1 MKNAFS
7 RIGYTCASILFAGG
21 LMTAVTPANAEM
33 HDLAYVTLSQP
44 TEVGSTTLPSGKYTI
59 STLNNDVYL
68 IRSENGEGAMV
79 MGRRV
84 ETNDESPRTEVVLKN
99 DGEGFRLDQLRIE
112 GESQEYE
119 FAK

>member
-1 MKNAFS
+1 MPANRNCKWKATRQKDRKTRNRTIRQPDKNRKVNIMKNAFS

-21 LMTAVTPANAEM
+21 LMNAVTPANAEM

-68 IRSENGEGAMV
+68 IRSENGE
-79 MGRRV
+79 
-84 ETNDESPRTEVVLKN
+84 
-99 DGEGFRLDQLRIE
+99 
-112 GESQEYE
+112 
-119 FAK
+119 

>member
-21 LMTAVTPANAEM
+21 LMNAVTPANAEM
-33 HDLAYVTLSQP
+33 HDLAFVTLSQR

-59 STLNNDVYL
+59 SSLNSDIFVL
-68 IRSENGEGAMV
+68 RSENGEEHAVV

-84 ETNDESPRTEVVLKN
+84 ETNDESPNTDVVLKN

-112 GESQEYE
+112 GDSQE
-119 FAK
+119 